1 MPDNLR
7 LYLRIL
13 THMQRFLPDERITR
27 LRNLA
32 LLMSGLFLVRK
43 VHLAHIVRK
52 WPLRARLPSLTNRLR
67 RFLDNARLDPVRLY
81 RPVARLLIG
90 RLEAAEAPLR
100 LILDTTKL
108 GFRHRLLTV
117 SLAYRRRALPL
128 AWSVHRGGK
137 GHVKA
142 EAQKALLSRIAPLLS
157 RIAPLLGEAEVVVTG
172 DSAFGQVK
180 LMRYLRQRAWHF
192 VLRSCGHY
200 QVSADGQTWQALRA
214 MPLSEGQRRYV
225 GAVRFTELHAL
236 AGVFLVMHWAKGEE
250 EPWYL
255 IASRPVSRQTLRH
268 YRVRMW
274 TEALY
279 GDLKGHGFDL
289 EAPHL
294 DEARRLERLVLGVCL
309 VFVWL
314 LVLGSVVVKRGLRP
328 LVDRKSRRDKSYFR
342 LGWDYLEHRLRLGE
356 PIPIRFAPTL

>member
-1 MPDNLR
+1 L
-7 LYLRIL
+7 
-13 THMQRFLPDERITR
+13 
-27 LRNLA
+27 
-32 LLMSGLFLVRK
+32 S
-43 VHLAHIVRK
+43 
-52 WPLRARLPSLTNRLR
+52 
-67 RFLDNARLDPVRLY
+67 
-81 RPVARLLIG
+81 
-90 RLEAAEAPLR
+90 
-100 LILDTTKL
+100 
-108 GFRHRLLTV
+108 
-117 SLAYRRRALPL
+117 
-128 AWSVHRGGK
+128 WSVHRGRK

-142 EAQKALLSRIAPLLS
+142 EAQQALLGRIAPLIDPAS
-157 RIAPLLGEAEVVVTG
+157 EVVVTG

-180 LMRYLRQRAWHF
+180 LMRYLRQQRWHF

-200 QVSADGQTWQALRA
+200 QVKREGGNWRALCR
-214 MPLSEGQRRYV
+214 MSLSEGQTRYV

-236 AGVFLVMHWAKGEE
+236 AGVFLVMHWGRGED

-289 EAPHL
+289 EATHL
-294 DEARRLERLVLGVCL
+294 DEVGRLERLVLGVCL

-314 LVLGSVVVKRGLRP
+314 LVLGSVVVKRGLRS

-342 LGWDYLEHRLRLGE
+342 LGWDYLERRLRLGE
-356 PIPIRFAPTL
+356 PIPIRFTPVL

>member
-7 LYLRIL
+7 LYERIL
-13 THMQRFLPDERITR
+13 THMQQFLPTERITR
-27 LRNLA
+27 LRNLS
-32 LLMSGLFLVRK
+32 LLMIGLFLARK
-43 VHLAHIVRK
+43 VHLAHIVRT
-52 WPLRARLPSLTNRLR
+52 WPLRARLVSLTHRLR
-67 RFLDNARLDPVRLY
+67 RFLDNPRLDPVRLY

-90 RLEAAEAPLR
+90 RLAAAEAPLR

-108 GFRHRLLTV
+108 GFRHRLLSV

-128 AWSVHRGGK
+128 SWSVHRGR
-137 GHVKA
+137 HVKV
-142 EAQKALLSRIAPLLS
+142 EAQKALLARIEPL
-157 RIAPLLGEAEVVVTG
+157 IGPEAEVIVLG
-172 DSAFGQVK
+172 DSAFGQVA
-180 LMRYLRQRAWHF
+180 LMQWVRRRGWHF

-200 QVSADGQTWQALRA
+200 QVRVPGQAWQALCR
-214 MPLSEGQRRYV
+214 MSLSEGQRRYV
-225 GAVRFTELHAL
+225 GAVCFTELHAL
-236 AGVFLVMHWAKGEE
+236 AGVFLVMHWGRGED

-255 IASRPVSRQTLRH
+255 IASRPVGVQTLKP

-289 EAPHL
+289 EATHL
-294 DEARRLERLVLGVCL
+294 DDVGRLERLVLGGCL

-314 LVLGSVVVKRGLRP
+314 IVLGSVVVKRGLRA
-328 LVDRKSRRDKSYFR
+328 LVDRKRRRDKSYFR
-342 LGWDYLEHRLRLGE
+342 LGWDYLEHCLRLGE